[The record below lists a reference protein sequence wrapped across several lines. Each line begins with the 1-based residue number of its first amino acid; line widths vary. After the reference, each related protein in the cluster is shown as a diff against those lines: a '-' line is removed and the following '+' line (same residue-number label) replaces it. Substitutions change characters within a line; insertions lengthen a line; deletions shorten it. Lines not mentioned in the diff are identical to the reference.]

1 MELMVLGLFCTLLL
15 ASLIFHFSILIAMMG
30 GLILFLSYGAFRGFS
45 LRELTAMTLQGV
57 RKAGNIL
64 LTLLMI
70 GVLTS
75 VWRAAGTISTI
86 VSCSADLLRPSVI
99 LLMSFLLNCLVSFL
113 TGTSFGTGATMGVI
127 CGTIANAMGVPPV
140 LSGGAILSGAFF
152 GDRCS
157 PVSTSMLLVS
167 EITETDAYE
176 NIRTMFRTAFW
187 PFVMTCLLYGALGLF
202 CTGGGSVPDLKAVF
216 SRELSLSPLTLI
228 PAAVILIL
236 ALFRVQVRKAMFFSI
251 LSALPLCVLLQ
262 GFDALALPGF
272 MIFGFRS
279 EDPQIA
285 ALLNG
290 GGLLSMV
297 RGVAIVCISSAYSGI
312 FEATGLLTGIR
323 EHIAVL
329 AKKTNG
335 FAAVLLT
342 SLVTAM
348 ASCNQ
353 TLSIMLTDQLCKN
366 LMPDRKIFASWL
378 EDTAV
383 LTAPLIPWSI
393 AGSTVLYSSGMPL
406 SGTAA
411 AFYLYL
417 VPLWGLMLSIRA
429 QKNMTQVR
437 CS

>member
-70 GVLTS
+70 GVLTA

-86 VSCSADLLRPSVI
+86 VSCSAGLLRPSVI

-228 PAAVILIL
+228 PAAVII
-236 ALFRVQVRKAMFFSI
+236 I
-251 LSALPLCVLLQ
+251 LSL
-262 GFDALALPGF
+262 
-272 MIFGFRS
+272 
-279 EDPQIA
+279 A
-285 ALLNG
+285 ALTTLTSELDVLTLGEESASGLGMNTRAARIVFLLIASLLAG
-290 GGLLSMV
+290 SAVSVAGLLSFVGLIVPHAV
-297 RGVAIVCISSAYSGI
+297 RRVSGSRSSGLIGLCALFGGGFVCLCDTAARTLFAPYEVPVGI
-312 FEATGLLTGIR
+312 IMAFLGAPFFVFI
-323 EHIAVL
+323 L
-329 AKKTNG
+329 AKGKG
-335 FAAVLLT
+335 GHSDA
-342 SLVTAM
+342 
-348 ASCNQ
+348 
-353 TLSIMLTDQLCKN
+353 
-366 LMPDRKIFASWL
+366 
-378 EDTAV
+378 
-383 LTAPLIPWSI
+383 
-393 AGSTVLYSSGMPL
+393 
-406 SGTAA
+406 
-411 AFYLYL
+411 
-417 VPLWGLMLSIRA
+417 
-429 QKNMTQVR
+429 
-437 CS
+437 